1 MRRMA
6 ISLRSVNVS
15 KAFSIAEICVSE
27 DEFWSK
33 SEAPGAVDLTGVDDE
48 EILLVL
54 LVNVADPCQ

>member
-15 KAFSIAEICVSE
+15 KAFSIVEICVSG
-27 DEFWSK
+27 DKFWSK
-33 SEAPGAVDLTGVDDE
+33 IKALEAMDLTGVDDE